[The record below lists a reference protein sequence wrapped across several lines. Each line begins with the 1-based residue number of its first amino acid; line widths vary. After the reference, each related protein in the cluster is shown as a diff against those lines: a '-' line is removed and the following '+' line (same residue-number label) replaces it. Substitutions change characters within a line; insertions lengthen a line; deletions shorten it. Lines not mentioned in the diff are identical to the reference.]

1 MKEEDLSDE
10 EIEFMKF
17 VQKQIFPCMNAIT
30 QHPYFAQLHLDI
42 QTNFLSSI
50 HEAFENDLGFVVD
63 PLCNN
68 FNEIFQRRED
78 QDPFTQTLL
87 KLSRKMRIKNNSEE

>member
-1 MKEEDLSDE
+1 MKEEDLLDE

-17 VQKQIFPCMNAIT
+17 AQKQILPCMNAIT
-30 QHPYFAQLHLDI
+30 QHPYFIQLHLDI

-63 PLCNN
+63 PLCDN
-68 FNEIFQRRED
+68 FNEIFQKWED
-78 QDPFTQTLL
+78 QDPLAQALL
-87 KLSRKMRIKNNSEE
+87 KLNKKNENNEW